1 MTKNPFT
8 ISRTATLAEA
18 HVLMRDHRIRHL
30 PVLDDG
36 ALCGVISDR
45 DLHLIETLA
54 DTFPNTT
61 LVEEAMTENPFV
73 VTSDMPLDDVAEI
86 MGEHKYGCAVVM
98 GRDGVE
104 GILTATDV
112 CLALAQLLREAVRED
127 LMTEG
132 DREDFLRDKGGG
144 GVEREDLVHPGP

>member
-8 ISRTATLAEA
+8 IKRTATLADA
-18 HVLMRDHRIRHL
+18 HVLMRDHQIRHL
-30 PVLDDG
+30 PVLDDDG
-36 ALCGVISDR
+36 RLCGLISDR

-54 DTFPNTT
+54 ETFPNTT

-86 MGEHKYGCAVVM
+86 MGEHKYGSAVVM

-112 CLALAQLLREAVRED
+112 CRALAQLLREAVRED
-127 LMTEG
+127 LMGEG
-132 DREDFLRDKGGG
+132 EREDFLRDGGDG
-144 GVEREDLVHPGP
+144 MAREDLVHPGP